1 MRLVTWVVLVG
12 LSMASVGSGRLQV
25 ALVLAGLKA
34 LAVGLEFMELREAA
48 RLHALGFAT
57 FVALLVLVLSVLR

>member
-1 MRLVTWVVLVG
+1 MRLVTWAFLIA
-12 LSMASVGSGRLQV
+12 LSLASVASGRLQV

-34 LAVGLEFMELREAA
+34 LAVGLEFMELSAAA

>member
-1 MRLVTWVVLVG
+1 MRLVTWAFLIA
-12 LSMASVGSGRLQV
+12 LSLASVASGRLQV

-34 LAVGLEFMELREAA
+34 LAVGLEFMELRAAA

>member
-1 MRLVTWVVLVG
+1 MRLVTWAFLIA
-12 LSMASVGSGRLQV
+12 LSLASVASGRLQV

-34 LAVGLEFMELREAA
+34 LAVGLEFMELSAAA

-57 FVALLVLVLSVLR
+57 FVVLLVLVLSVLR

>member
-1 MRLVTWVVLVG
+1 MRLVTWAFLIA
-12 LSMASVGSGRLQV
+12 LSLASVASGRLQV

-34 LAVGLEFMELREAA
+34 LAVGLEFMELRAAA

-57 FVALLVLVLSVLR
+57 FVVLLVLVLSVLR

>member
-1 MRLVTWVVLVG
+1 MRLVTWAVLVG

-34 LAVGLEFMELREAA
+34 LAVGIEFMELREAA
-48 RLHALGFAT
+48 RLHALGFAA
-57 FVALLVLVLSVLR
+57 FVALLVGVLSVLR